1 MSWLDS
7 LRSRLNSYIY
17 CSEVPPPGSSEA
29 KRPEQEPIIFDELEN
44 PMLAELSKKHPLRPP
59 TFEQLLQ
66 PLRMATMV
74 EPLEGVKVDFGMG
87 LSQRLQVSNS
97 WHLAHGQGG
106 NYEFTWIFVGGK
118 MTNPYD
124 MVSPNP
130 FLMARFVP
138 NEGRQDIKFIYKLN
152 DNLDVK
158 LTGNFMSYETKDSHV
173 QLESEYTGED
183 YVAGAKAGLGL
194 EFVALNYIQ
203 SITQSLVT
211 GIEMFV
217 MVTST

>member
-1 MSWLDS
+1 MSLLES
-7 LRSRLNSYIY
+7 VRSKLNSYIY
-17 CSEVPPPGSSEA
+17 CSDVPAPDSAEP
-29 KRPEQEPIIFDELEN
+29 KRQEQEPIIFDELEN
-44 PMLAELSKKHPLRPP
+44 PMLAEMSKRHPLRPP

-97 WHLAHGQGG
+97 WHLTHGQGG
-106 NYEFTWIFVGGK
+106 NYEYTWIFVGGK

-138 NEGRQDIKFIYKLN
+138 AEGRQDIKFIYKLS
-152 DNLDVK
+152 DDLDVK

-173 QLESEYTGED
+173 QLESEYRGSD
-183 YVAGAKAGLGL
+183 FVAGAKAGLGM
-194 EFVALNYIQ
+194 EFVAVNYIQ

-211 GIEMFV
+211 GLEMFV